1 MFDTICKL
9 PDTESNKALL
19 QELNTDWGEYKLA
32 GFLCQDMVGL
42 DCTQPEPRSQGVRA
56 TGGVGGRPGG
66 RGGGGGK

>member
-32 GFLCQDMVGL
+32 GFLCQEYDMVGL
-42 DCTQPEPRSQGVRA
+42 DCTH
-56 TGGVGGRPGG
+56 
-66 RGGGGGK
+66 

>member
-42 DCTQPEPRSQGVRA
+42 DCTQPEKSQGVRA